1 MSVLCRCQAVHASA
15 LTYHNGMTCC
25 LADFHSLPAP
35 DLDEWRSSFIEF
47 INQVTAT
54 PQSFCFMNQLHIVSQ
69 HAADFVHP
77 QCLMPSDVV
86 KNAHSTA
93 FQILVQISVHTVL
106 MTGCYSS
113 QHHLHAMWPDHLGS

>member
-1 MSVLCRCQAVHASA
+1 
-15 LTYHNGMTCC
+15 MTCC

-54 PQSFCFMNQLHIVSQ
+54 PQSFCFMTQLRVVSQ

-86 KNAHSTA
+86 KNAHSIA

-113 QHHLHAMWPDHLGS
+113 HHHLHTMWLDHLGS